1 MMVKDDAHAHLQS
14 ASAGAWIERSPMED
28 LPPECLRRV
37 LEYTFPRGLTSTSK
51 QFKYNTSLWTVQAAL
66 GNHKPVPIAN
76 GQLVLNKTGYL
87 DFQPAE
93 LDSCQVCSGACE
105 HTDVREDMHTA
116 LLYINKA
123 IASEARGTSCEPI
136 WRH

>member
-1 MMVKDDAHAHLQS
+1 
-14 ASAGAWIERSPMED
+14 MED
-28 LPPECLRRV
+28 LPPEFLRRV
-37 LEYTFPRGLTSTSK
+37 LEYTFPRGLTSSSK
-51 QFKYNTSLWTVQAAL
+51 HFEYNASLWTVQAAL

-76 GQLVLNKTGYL
+76 EQPVLNKTGYL

-123 IASEARGTSCEPI
+123 IASEARDTSCEPI
-136 WRH
+136 